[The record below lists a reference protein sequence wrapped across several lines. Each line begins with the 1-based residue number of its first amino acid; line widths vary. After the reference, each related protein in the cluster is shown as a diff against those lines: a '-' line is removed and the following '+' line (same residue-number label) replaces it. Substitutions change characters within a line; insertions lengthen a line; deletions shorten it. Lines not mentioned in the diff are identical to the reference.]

1 MRFQRQKR
9 DRRLP
14 ELNMSSLPDL
24 IFTVLFF
31 FMIVTT
37 MRSVP
42 QKVRFQVPQGEEL
55 ARFKKQPNTL
65 YVFVGNPVNKVN
77 GMEGDT
83 IMVQVADRFVAL
95 DHLTAYVEK
104 FKSELLPDEQE
115 EMTVMLKI
123 DERVNMRIVTEVK
136 QALRKAGALKVHYSA
151 KLNKSSSKDNL

>member
-1 MRFQRQKR
+1 MRFQRE
-9 DRRLP
+9 RRERRQP

-42 QKVRFQVPQGEEL
+42 QKLRFQVPQGTEL
-55 ARFKKQPNTL
+55 AKFKKQQNTL
-65 YVFVGNPVNKVN
+65 YVFIGKPVNKN
-77 GMEGDT
+77 EGRSDS
-83 IMVQVADRFVAL
+83 IMVQVDDRFVPMA
-95 DHLTAYVEK
+95 DVAAYVSK

-123 DERVNMRIVTEVK
+123 DENVPMGMVTDLK
-136 QALRKAGALKVHYSA
+136 QALRKAGALKVHYA
-151 KLNKSSSKDNL
+151 AANHQKTPQK